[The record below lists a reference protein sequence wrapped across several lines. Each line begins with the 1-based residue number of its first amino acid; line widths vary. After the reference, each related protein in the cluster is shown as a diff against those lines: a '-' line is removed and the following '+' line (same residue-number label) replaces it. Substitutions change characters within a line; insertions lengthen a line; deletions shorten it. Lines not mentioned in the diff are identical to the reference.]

1 MAMTRLS
8 DPTPRMTLPR
18 ALLSEALRLARSPL
32 AGVHLVCGLA
42 AGLAC
47 GEYFSVARWDPAL
60 GADAYA
66 QFLGALMP
74 LMSAIVCGLAVDEER
89 AAGRLANLTAV
100 PSRGRAVAAKL
111 LALAALGAG
120 ALAVALGVFG
130 AVLAVAGRLPLGPA
144 PLAAAWAGIVLG
156 SLPLYALGLGVALRL
171 GRNAAIGA
179 GAAGVLLAFFSVGGL
194 AHGLMTGELT
204 GALATP
210 LSWVPLAWPARL
222 GSLGV
227 EAFIDAARAAGPL
240 LTTALAGLVL
250 RQPPPSLSPGS
261 AASRT
266 GGQMS
271 RKPLAAVLALLSA
284 ALVLGGNALLDAGWG
299 SAPRSIADRALPNPE
314 IAMWAPAPEP
324 GSHASS
330 YSDATG
336 AGANYVYLVDA
347 ADDRGNV
354 RELQLIFFGRESNGE
369 GWLEI
374 EARGGSGVRYRA
386 CDAAEAPAAAR
397 RTLDR

>member
-32 AGVHLVCGLA
+32 TAVHLVCGLA

-47 GEYFSVARWDPAL
+47 GEYFSVTRWDPAL

-130 AVLAVAGRLPLGPA
+130 AVLAVAGRLPLWPA
-144 PLAAAWAGIVLG
+144 PLAAAWVGIVLG

-210 LSWVPLAWPARL
+210 LSWVPLAWRAPLHRRL
-222 GSLGV
+222 L
-227 EAFIDAARAAGPL
+227 PL
-240 LTTALAGLVL
+240 LARRRPPL
-250 RQPPPSLSPGS
+250 RARPP
-261 AASRT
+261 R
-266 GGQMS
+266 
-271 RKPLAAVLALLSA
+271 R
-284 ALVLGGNALLDAGWG
+284 
-299 SAPRSIADRALPNPE
+299 RR
-314 IAMWAPAPEP
+314 
-324 GSHASS
+324 
-330 YSDATG
+330 
-336 AGANYVYLVDA
+336 
-347 ADDRGNV
+347 
-354 RELQLIFFGRESNGE
+354 GRERPRGLRLARQQPL
-369 GWLEI
+369 GR
-374 EARGGSGVRYRA
+374 RGGHHRGPPVRGLTNQA
-386 CDAAEAPAAAR
+386 L
-397 RTLDR
+397 TLAYLATKRFPDNS

>member
-8 DPTPRMTLPR
+8 DPMPRMTLSR

-32 AGVHLVCGLA
+32 TAVHLVCGLA

-47 GEYFSVARWDPAL
+47 GEYFSVTRWDPAL

-100 PSRGRAVAAKL
+100 PSRGRVVAAKL

-120 ALAVALGVFG
+120 ALAVALGV
-130 AVLAVAGRLPLGPA
+130 
-144 PLAAAWAGIVLG
+144 
-156 SLPLYALGLGVALRL
+156 ALRL
-171 GRNAAIGA
+171 GRNAVIGA
-179 GAAGVLLAFFSVGGL
+179 GAAGMLLAFFSVGGL

-210 LSWVPLAWPARL
+210 LSWVPLAWSARL

-240 LTTALAGLVL
+240 LTTALAGLAL
-250 RQPPPSLSPGS
+250 TL
-261 AASRT
+261 AA
-266 GGQMS
+266 
-271 RKPLAAVLALLSA
+271 AAVLLAWFCRFEDGRA
-284 ALVLGGNALLDAGWG
+284 DA
-299 SAPRSIADRALPNPE
+299 
-314 IAMWAPAPEP
+314 
-324 GSHASS
+324 
-330 YSDATG
+330 
-336 AGANYVYLVDA
+336 
-347 ADDRGNV
+347 
-354 RELQLIFFGRESNGE
+354 
-369 GWLEI
+369 
-374 EARGGSGVRYRA
+374 
-386 CDAAEAPAAAR
+386 
-397 RTLDR
+397 

>member
-32 AGVHLVCGLA
+32 TAVHLVCGLA

-60 GADAYA
+60 GADAYV

-111 LALAALGAG
+111 LALAALGAA

-156 SLPLYALGLGVALRL
+156 SLPLYALWLGVALRL

-210 LSWVPLAWPARL
+210 PSWVPLAWPARL

-227 EAFIDAARAAGPL
+227 EAFIDAARAVGPL
-240 LTTALAGLVL
+240 LTTALA
-250 RQPPPSLSPGS
+250 SL
-261 AASRT
+261 ALT
-266 GGQMS
+266 
-271 RKPLAAVLALLSA
+271 LAADAVLLAWFCRFEDGRA
-284 ALVLGGNALLDAGWG
+284 DA
-299 SAPRSIADRALPNPE
+299 
-314 IAMWAPAPEP
+314 
-324 GSHASS
+324 
-330 YSDATG
+330 
-336 AGANYVYLVDA
+336 
-347 ADDRGNV
+347 
-354 RELQLIFFGRESNGE
+354 
-369 GWLEI
+369 
-374 EARGGSGVRYRA
+374 
-386 CDAAEAPAAAR
+386 
-397 RTLDR
+397 

>member
-32 AGVHLVCGLA
+32 SAVHLACGLA

-47 GEYFSVARWDPAL
+47 GEYFSVTRWDPAL
-60 GADAYA
+60 GADACA

-100 PSRGRAVAAKL
+100 PSRGR
-111 LALAALGAG
+111 
-120 ALAVALGVFG
+120 
-130 AVLAVAGRLPLGPA
+130 AVAGRLPLGPA

-240 LTTALAGLVL
+240 LTTALASLVL
-250 RQPPPSLSPGS
+250 
-261 AASRT
+261 T
-266 GGQMS
+266 
-271 RKPLAAVLALLSA
+271 LAADAVLLAWFCRFED
-284 ALVLGGNALLDAGWG
+284 G
-299 SAPRSIADRALPNPE
+299 R
-314 IAMWAPAPEP
+314 
-324 GSHASS
+324 
-330 YSDATG
+330 
-336 AGANYVYLVDA
+336 VDA
-347 ADDRGNV
+347 
-354 RELQLIFFGRESNGE
+354 
-369 GWLEI
+369 
-374 EARGGSGVRYRA
+374 
-386 CDAAEAPAAAR
+386 
-397 RTLDR
+397 

>member
-32 AGVHLVCGLA
+32 TAVHLVCGLA

-47 GEYFSVARWDPAL
+47 GEYFSVTRWDPAL

-144 PLAAAWAGIVLG
+144 PASCWAAC
-156 SLPLYALGLGVALRL
+156 
-171 GRNAAIGA
+171 
-179 GAAGVLLAFFSVGGL
+179 
-194 AHGLMTGELT
+194 
-204 GALATP
+204 
-210 LSWVPLAWPARL
+210 
-222 GSLGV
+222 
-227 EAFIDAARAAGPL
+227 
-240 LTTALAGLVL
+240 
-250 RQPPPSLSPGS
+250 PST
-261 AASRT
+261 R
-266 GGQMS
+266 
-271 RKPLAAVLALLSA
+271 
-284 ALVLGGNALLDAGWG
+284 WG
-299 SAPRSIADRALPNPE
+299 SAWPCASAATPPS
-314 IAMWAPAPEP
+314 APARR
-324 GSHASS
+324 GCSSRSSQWADLRTAS
-330 YSDATG
+330 
-336 AGANYVYLVDA
+336 
-347 ADDRGNV
+347 
-354 RELQLIFFGRESNGE
+354 
-369 GWLEI
+369 
-374 EARGGSGVRYRA
+374 
-386 CDAAEAPAAAR
+386 
-397 RTLDR
+397 

>member
-32 AGVHLVCGLA
+32 AVVHLVCGLA

-179 GAAGVLLAFFSVGGL
+179 GAAGMLLAFFSVGGL

-250 RQPPPSLSPGS
+250 AL
-261 AASRT
+261 AA
-266 GGQMS
+266 
-271 RKPLAAVLALLSA
+271 AAVLLAWFCRFEDGRA
-284 ALVLGGNALLDAGWG
+284 DA
-299 SAPRSIADRALPNPE
+299 
-314 IAMWAPAPEP
+314 
-324 GSHASS
+324 
-330 YSDATG
+330 
-336 AGANYVYLVDA
+336 
-347 ADDRGNV
+347 
-354 RELQLIFFGRESNGE
+354 
-369 GWLEI
+369 
-374 EARGGSGVRYRA
+374 
-386 CDAAEAPAAAR
+386 
-397 RTLDR
+397 

>member
-1 MAMTRLS
+1 MAVTRLS
-8 DPTPRMTLPR
+8 DPTPRMTLSR

-32 AGVHLVCGLA
+32 AVVHLVCGLA

-47 GEYFSVARWDPAL
+47 GEYFSITRWDPAL

-74 LMSAIVCGLAVDEER
+74 LMSSIVCGLAVDE
-89 AAGRLANLTAV
+89 
-100 PSRGRAVAAKL
+100 AKL

-171 GRNAAIGA
+171 GRNAVIGA
-179 GAAGVLLAFFSVGGL
+179 GAAGMLLAFFSVGGL

-250 RQPPPSLSPGS
+250 TL
-261 AASRT
+261 AA
-266 GGQMS
+266 
-271 RKPLAAVLALLSA
+271 AAVLLAWFCRFED
-284 ALVLGGNALLDAGWG
+284 G
-299 SAPRSIADRALPNPE
+299 
-314 IAMWAPAPEP
+314 M
-324 GSHASS
+324 
-330 YSDATG
+330 
-336 AGANYVYLVDA
+336 VDA
-347 ADDRGNV
+347 
-354 RELQLIFFGRESNGE
+354 
-369 GWLEI
+369 
-374 EARGGSGVRYRA
+374 
-386 CDAAEAPAAAR
+386 
-397 RTLDR
+397 

>member
-1 MAMTRLS
+1 MIAMARFDTRNEAARGTS
-8 DPTPRMTLPR
+8 PRMTLWR
-18 ALLSEALRLARSPL
+18 ALRSEALRLSRSPL
-32 AGVHLVCGLA
+32 TAVHLACGLA

-120 ALAVALGVFG
+120 TLAVALGVFG
-130 AVLAVAGRLPLGPA
+130 AVLAAAGRLPLGPA
-144 PLAAAWAGIVLG
+144 PLAAAWAGIALG
-156 SLPLYALGLGVALRL
+156 SLPLYALGLGAALRL

-179 GAAGVLLAFFSVGGL
+179 GAAGTLLAFFSVGGL
-194 AHGLMTGELT
+194 AHGLMAGELT

-227 EAFIDAARAAGPL
+227 EAFIDAVRAAGPL
-240 LTTALAGLVL
+240 LATALAGLAL
-250 RQPPPSLSPGS
+250 
-261 AASRT
+261 A
-266 GGQMS
+266 
-271 RKPLAAVLALLSA
+271 LAAVTALLA
-284 ALVLGGNALLDAGWG
+284 WFRRFEDGRADA
-299 SAPRSIADRALPNPE
+299 
-314 IAMWAPAPEP
+314 
-324 GSHASS
+324 
-330 YSDATG
+330 
-336 AGANYVYLVDA
+336 
-347 ADDRGNV
+347 
-354 RELQLIFFGRESNGE
+354 
-369 GWLEI
+369 
-374 EARGGSGVRYRA
+374 
-386 CDAAEAPAAAR
+386 
-397 RTLDR
+397 

>member
-32 AGVHLVCGLA
+32 TAVHLVCGLA

-47 GEYFSVARWDPAL
+47 GEYFSVTRWDPAL

-89 AAGRLANLTAV
+89 T
-100 PSRGRAVAAKL
+100 
-111 LALAALGAG
+111 
-120 ALAVALGVFG
+120 
-130 AVLAVAGRLPLGPA
+130 AGRLPLGPA

-179 GAAGVLLAFFSVGGL
+179 GAAGMLLAFFSVGGL

-204 GALATP
+204 GAMATP

-250 RQPPPSLSPGS
+250 TL
-261 AASRT
+261 
-266 GGQMS
+266 
-271 RKPLAAVLALLSA
+271 LADAVLLAWFCRFED
-284 ALVLGGNALLDAGWG
+284 G
-299 SAPRSIADRALPNPE
+299 RADE
-314 IAMWAPAPEP
+314 
-324 GSHASS
+324 
-330 YSDATG
+330 
-336 AGANYVYLVDA
+336 
-347 ADDRGNV
+347 
-354 RELQLIFFGRESNGE
+354 
-369 GWLEI
+369 
-374 EARGGSGVRYRA
+374 
-386 CDAAEAPAAAR
+386 
-397 RTLDR
+397 

>member
-8 DPTPRMTLPR
+8 DPTLRMTLPR

-32 AGVHLVCGLA
+32 TAVHLVCGLA

-47 GEYFSVARWDPAL
+47 GEYFSVTRWDPAL
-60 GADAYA
+60 GADAYV

-156 SLPLYALGLGVALRL
+156 SLPLYALGLGVSLRL
-171 GRNAAIGA
+171 GRNAVIGA
-179 GAAGVLLAFFSVGGL
+179 GAAGMLLAFFSVGGL

-210 LSWVPLAWPARL
+210 LSWVPLAWPVRL

-227 EAFIDAARAAGPL
+227 EVFIDAARAAAPL
-240 LTTALAGLVL
+240 LTTAIAGLVL
-250 RQPPPSLSPGS
+250 TL
-261 AASRT
+261 AT
-266 GGQMS
+266 
-271 RKPLAAVLALLSA
+271 AAVLIAWFCRFEDGRA
-284 ALVLGGNALLDAGWG
+284 DA
-299 SAPRSIADRALPNPE
+299 
-314 IAMWAPAPEP
+314 
-324 GSHASS
+324 
-330 YSDATG
+330 
-336 AGANYVYLVDA
+336 
-347 ADDRGNV
+347 
-354 RELQLIFFGRESNGE
+354 
-369 GWLEI
+369 
-374 EARGGSGVRYRA
+374 
-386 CDAAEAPAAAR
+386 
-397 RTLDR
+397 

>member
-32 AGVHLVCGLA
+32 TAVHLVCGLA

-47 GEYFSVARWDPAL
+47 GEYFSVTRWDPAL

-89 AAGRLANLTAV
+89 AAGRL
-100 PSRGRAVAAKL
+100 
-111 LALAALGAG
+111 
-120 ALAVALGVFG
+120 
-130 AVLAVAGRLPLGPA
+130 PLGPA

-156 SLPLYALGLGVALRL
+156 SLPLYALWRGVALRL

-179 GAAGVLLAFFSVGGL
+179 GAAGMLLAFFSVGGL

-240 LTTALAGLVL
+240 LTTALAGFVL
-250 RQPPPSLSPGS
+250 AL
-261 AASRT
+261 AA
-266 GGQMS
+266 
-271 RKPLAAVLALLSA
+271 AAVLLAWFCRFEDGRA
-284 ALVLGGNALLDAGWG
+284 DA
-299 SAPRSIADRALPNPE
+299 
-314 IAMWAPAPEP
+314 
-324 GSHASS
+324 
-330 YSDATG
+330 
-336 AGANYVYLVDA
+336 
-347 ADDRGNV
+347 
-354 RELQLIFFGRESNGE
+354 
-369 GWLEI
+369 
-374 EARGGSGVRYRA
+374 
-386 CDAAEAPAAAR
+386 
-397 RTLDR
+397 